1 MRKNHVATAAFRI
14 ISSLAVAA
22 PLLLGGAT
30 AAHAT
35 DSITPAVITGGG
47 TTDIAY
53 SVPAMVISGNGVD
66 ITAAGPDGSLYD
78 YWAEN
83 GTSNW
88 AFAAVA
94 LPGSV
99 G

>member
-1 MRKNHVATAAFRI
+1 VDISVLGPDDSLDIYWQADGSSTWGPQTVA
-14 ISSLAVAA
+14 
-22 PLLLGGAT
+22 GADT
-30 AAHAT
+30 
-35 DSITPAVITGGG
+35 
-47 TTDIAY
+47 AY

-94 LPGSV
+94 LAGSV
-99 G
+99 A